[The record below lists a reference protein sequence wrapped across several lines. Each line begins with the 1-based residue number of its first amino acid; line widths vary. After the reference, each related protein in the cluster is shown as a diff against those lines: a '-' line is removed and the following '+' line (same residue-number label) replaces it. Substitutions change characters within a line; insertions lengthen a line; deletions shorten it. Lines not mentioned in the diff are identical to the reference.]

1 MQLPPY
7 PATTKAGGF
16 KFELDCERIAQ
27 SDTWAL
33 ASTRQ
38 RPLLLMLWF
47 IAWQQTPCGSLPADD
62 VLIAARLGL
71 DADAFQSDKAIL
83 LRGWAEAS
91 DGRLYH
97 PVITELVLEMMGRKA
112 GNAQRQAA
120 YRQRR
125 QSAGQADDKRETDD
139 AVTRYSSVSDNTT
152 TTTIT
157 TNTSLSDERDS
168 TNTHASGKGK
178 SKAALGVADLVAE
191 GVEQQHAEDWL
202 KVRTAK
208 RAPLTQTAWDDVKAE
223 AAKAGIT
230 PADAVRVSA
239 TNSWQGFRATWYAK
253 QGQEGGA
260 ARGPA
265 ATGSLKTS
273 GTHANITY
281 EEGGHCRNYGTGG
294 LL

>member
-7 PATTKAGGF
+7 PAITKAGGF

-33 ASTRQ
+33 AATRQ

-62 VLIAARLGL
+62 VLIAARLGME
-71 DADAFQSDKAIL
+71 ADAFQGDKAIL
-83 LRGWAEAS
+83 LRGWWEAS

-97 PVITELVLEMMGRKA
+97 PVLTELVLEMMGRKA

-125 QSAGQADDKRETDD
+125 QGVTRDGKADDERETNE
-139 AVTRYSSVSDNTT
+139 AVTRYSGVSDNTT

-157 TNTSLSDERDS
+157 TNTSLSNERDC
-168 TNTHASGKGK
+168 TNTHASSEGK

-191 GVEQQHAEDWL
+191 GIERKHAEDWL
-202 KVRTAK
+202 TVRKAK
-208 RAPLTQTAWDDVKAE
+208 RASLTQTAWAAVKEE
-223 AAKAGIT
+223 AAKANIT
-230 PADAVRVSA
+230 PADAVRICA
-239 TNSWQGFRATWYAK
+239 ANSWQGFKATWYAK
-253 QGQEGGA
+253 LGQEGQTSA
-260 ARGPA
+260 ARGA
-265 ATGSLKTS
+265 LSTN
-273 GTHANITY
+273 GTYGDYAK
-281 EEGGHCRNYGTGG
+281 RDYGTGG
-294 LL
+294 RL

>member
-97 PVITELVLEMMGRKA
+97 PVLAELVLEMMGRKA
-112 GNAQRQAA
+112 GSAKRQAA
-120 YRQRR
+120 YRQRQ
-125 QSAGQADDKRETDD
+125 QSAGQADDKRETDA
-139 AVTRYSSVSDNTT
+139 AVTRYSGVSYDTT

-168 TNTHASGKGK
+168 TNTRASGKSK
-178 SKAALGVADLVAE
+178 SKASLGVADLVAE

-202 KVRTAK
+202 TVRKAK
-208 RAPLTQTAWDDVKAE
+208 RAPLTRAAWNDLKAE
-223 AAKAGIT
+223 AKKAGIA
-230 PADAVRVSA
+230 PAEAVRIAAAS
-239 TNSWQGFRATWYAK
+239 SWQGFKATWYAK
-253 QGQEGGA
+253 LGQEGSA

-265 ATGSLKTS
+265 ATG
-273 GTHANITY
+273 THGSFA
-281 EEGGHCRNYGTGG
+281 GRNYGTGG
-294 LL
+294 PL

>member
-1 MQLPPY
+1 MQHPPY

-33 ASTRQ
+33 ATTRQ

-62 VLIAARLGL
+62 VLIAARLGME
-71 DADAFQSDKAIL
+71 ADAFQGDKAIL
-83 LRGWAEAS
+83 LRGWWEAG

-97 PVITELVLEMMGRKA
+97 PVLTELVLEMMGRKA

-125 QSAGQADDKRETDD
+125 QGASSDGQGNDKRETDEV
-139 AVTRYSSVSDNTT
+139 VTRYSGVSDNTT
-152 TTTIT
+152 TTTITT

-168 TNTHASGKGK
+168 TNTHASDKGK
-178 SKAALGVADLVAE
+178 SKPALGVADLVAE
-191 GVEQQHAEDWL
+191 GIERKYAEDWL
-202 KVRTAK
+202 IVRKAK
-208 RAPLTQTAWDDVKAE
+208 RATLTPSAWAAVKDE

-230 PADAVRVSA
+230 PADAVRICA
-239 TNSWQGFRATWYAK
+239 GNSWQGFKATWYARLE
-253 QGQEGGA
+253 QEGRA
-260 ARGPA
+260 PSVRGPA
-265 ATGSLKTS
+265 ATG
-273 GTHANITY
+273 THGSY
-281 EEGGHCRNYGTGG
+281 EKRNYGKGG

>member
-33 ASTRQ
+33 ATTRQ

-62 VLIAARLGL
+62 VLIAARLGME
-71 DADAFQSDKAIL
+71 ADAFQNDRAIL
-83 LRGWAEAS
+83 LRGWWEAS

-97 PVITELVLEMMGRKA
+97 PVLTELVLEMMGRKA

-125 QSAGQADDKRETDD
+125 QGVSRDEKTDDGQETDE
-139 AVTRYSSVSDNTT
+139 AVTRYSGVSDNTT

-168 TNTHASGKGK
+168 TNTHASSEGK

-191 GVEQQHAEDWL
+191 GIERKHAEDWL

-208 RAPLTQTAWDDVKAE
+208 RAPLTQTAWDDVKDE
-223 AAKAGIT
+223 AAKANIT
-230 PADAVRVSA
+230 PADTVRICA
-239 TNSWQGFRATWYAK
+239 ANSWRGFKATWYAK
-253 QGQEGGA
+253 LTQEGQASAGR
-260 ARGPA
+260 RGDLPA
-265 ATGSLKTS
+265 N
-273 GTHANITY
+273 GTH
-281 EEGGHCRNYGTGG
+281 GGYASRDYGTGG

>member
-1 MQLPPY
+1 MELPPY

-97 PVITELVLEMMGRKA
+97 PVITKLVLEMMGRKA

-120 YRQRR
+120 YRQRQ
-125 QSAGQADDKRETDD
+125 QSASRDCQSDEKHGTDA
-139 AVTRYSSVSDNTT
+139 AVTRYSGVSYDTT

-168 TNTHASGKGK
+168 TNTHASSEGK

-191 GVEQQHAEDWL
+191 GVERKYAEDWL
-202 KVRTAK
+202 IVRKAK
-208 RAPLTQTAWDDVKAE
+208 RATLTPTAWAAVKDE
-223 AAKAGIT
+223 ATKANIT
-230 PADAVRVSA
+230 PADAVRICA
-239 TNSWQGFRATWYAK
+239 ANSWQGFKAAWYAK
-253 QGQEGGA
+253 LGQEGGA

-265 ATGSLKTS
+265 ATG
-273 GTHANITY
+273 THGSFTK
-281 EEGGHCRNYGTGG
+281 RNYGTGG

>member
-1 MQLPPY
+1 MQHPPY

-33 ASTRQ
+33 ATTRQ

-62 VLIAARLGL
+62 MLIAARLGME
-71 DADAFQSDKAIL
+71 ADAFQGDKAIL
-83 LRGWAEAS
+83 LRGWWEAS

-97 PVITELVLEMMGRKA
+97 PVLTELVLEMMGRKA

-125 QSAGQADDKRETDD
+125 QGVTRDGKTDDERETNE
-139 AVTRYSSVSDNTT
+139 AVTRYSDVSDNTT

-157 TNTSLSDERDS
+157 TNTSLSNERDC
-168 TNTHASGKGK
+168 TNTHASSEGK
-178 SKAALGVADLVAE
+178 SKAALGVADLVTE
-191 GVEQQHAEDWL
+191 GIERKHAEDWL
-202 KVRTAK
+202 TVRKAK
-208 RAPLTQTAWDDVKAE
+208 RASLTQTAWDDVKLE
-223 AAKAGIT
+223 AKKANIT
-230 PADAVRVSA
+230 PAEAVRICA
-239 TNSWQGFRATWYAK
+239 ANSWQGFKATWYAK
-253 QGQEGGA
+253 LGQEGAA
-260 ARGPA
+260 ARGTPP
-265 ATGSLKTS
+265 TN
-273 GTHANITY
+273 GTY
-281 EEGGHCRNYGTGG
+281 GGYAKRNYGKGG

>member
-33 ASTRQ
+33 AAPRQ

-47 IAWQQTPCGSLPADD
+47 IAWQQTPCGSLPVEDA
-62 VLIAARLGL
+62 LIAARLGM
-71 DADAFQSDKAIL
+71 DADAFQGDKAIL
-83 LRGWAEAS
+83 LRGWWEAS

-97 PVITELVLEMMGRKA
+97 PVLTELVLEMMSRKA

-125 QSAGQADDKRETDD
+125 QGASSDGQGNDKRETDKV
-139 AVTRYSSVSDNTT
+139 VTRYSGVSDNTT

-157 TNTSLSDERDS
+157 TTNTSLSNERDCA
-168 TNTHASGKGK
+168 NTHASSEGK

-191 GVEQQHAEDWL
+191 GIERKHAEDWL
-202 KVRTAK
+202 TVRKAK
-208 RAPLTQTAWDDVKAE
+208 RASLTQTAWDDVKAE
-223 AAKAGIT
+223 ATKAGIN
-230 PADAVRVSA
+230 PADAVRICA
-239 TNSWQGFRATWYAK
+239 ANSWQGFKATWYAK
-253 QGQEGGA
+253 LGQEGAA
-260 ARGPA
+260 ARGALP
-265 ATGSLKTS
+265 TN
-273 GTHANITY
+273 GTY
-281 EEGGHCRNYGTGG
+281 GGYAKRNYGKGG

>member
-33 ASTRQ
+33 AAARQ

-62 VLIAARLGL
+62 MLIAARLGM
-71 DADAFQSDKAIL
+71 DAEAFQHDKAIL
-83 LRGWAEAS
+83 LRGWQEAS

-97 PVITELVLEMMGRKA
+97 LVVTELVLEMMSRKA
-112 GNAQRQAA
+112 GNAKRQAD

-125 QSAGQADDKRETDD
+125 QSASRDGQSDEKHGTDA
-139 AVTRYSSVSDNTT
+139 AVTRYSGVSYDTT

-168 TNTHASGKGK
+168 TNTHASGKSK
-178 SKAALGVADLVAE
+178 SKASLGVADLVAE
-191 GVEQQHAEDWL
+191 GVERKHAEDWL

-230 PADAVRVSA
+230 SADAVRIAAAS
-239 TNSWQGFRATWYAK
+239 SWQGFKATWYAK
-253 QGQEGGA
+253 QGQEGSA

-265 ATGSLKTS
+265 ATG
-273 GTHANITY
+273 THGGY
-281 EEGGHCRNYGTGG
+281 ENRNYGTGG
-294 LL
+294 PL

>member
-1 MQLPPY
+1 MELPPY

-83 LRGWAEAS
+83 LRGWAKAS

-97 PVITELVLEMMGRKA
+97 PVITKLVLEMMSRKA

-120 YRQRR
+120 YRQRQ

-139 AVTRYSSVSDNTT
+139 AVTRYSGVSDNTT

-157 TNTSLSDERDS
+157 TNTSIPNGIDSVRTRKSSKTLSI
-168 TNTHASGKGK
+168 
-178 SKAALGVADLVAE
+178 ADLVAE

-202 KVRTAK
+202 TVRKAK
-208 RAPLTQTAWDDVKAE
+208 RAPLTRAAWDDVKAE

-253 QGQEGGA
+253 QGQEGSA

-265 ATGSLKTS
+265 ATGSLKTN
-273 GTHANITY
+273 GTHTNITHG
-281 EEGGHCRNYGTGG
+281 EGSHCRNYGTGG

>member
-33 ASTRQ
+33 AAPRQ

-47 IAWQQTPCGSLPADD
+47 IAWQQTPCGSLPVEDA
-62 VLIAARLGL
+62 LIAARLGM
-71 DADAFQSDKAIL
+71 DADAFQGDKAIL
-83 LRGWAEAS
+83 LRGWWEAS

-97 PVITELVLEMMGRKA
+97 PVLTELVLEMMSRKA

-125 QSAGQADDKRETDD
+125 QSASSDGQGNDKRETDEV
-139 AVTRYSSVSDNTT
+139 VTHYSGVSDNTT

-157 TNTSLSDERDS
+157 TTTESIPDGMNTKRLR
-168 TNTHASGKGK
+168 K
-178 SKAALGVADLVAE
+178 SATVLGVSELVAE
-191 GVEQQHAEDWL
+191 GVDQQHAEDWL
-202 KVRTAK
+202 KVRSAK
-208 RAPLTQTAWDDVKAE
+208 RAPLTQTAWDDVKTE

-230 PADAVRVSA
+230 TADAVKVSA
-239 TNSWQGFRATWYAK
+239 TNSWQGFKATWYAK
-253 QGQEGGA
+253 LGQEGAA
-260 ARGPA
+260 ARGALP
-265 ATGSLKTS
+265 TN
-273 GTHANITY
+273 GTY
-281 EEGGHCRNYGTGG
+281 GGYAKRNYGKGG

>member
-33 ASTRQ
+33 ATTRQ
-38 RPLLLMLWF
+38 RPLLLMLLL

-62 VLIAARLGL
+62 VLIAARLGM
-71 DADAFQSDKAIL
+71 DADAFQNDKAIL
-83 LRGWAEAS
+83 LRGWCEAS

-97 PVITELVLEMMGRKA
+97 PVLTELVLEMMGRKA

-125 QSAGQADDKRETDD
+125 QGVSRDEKTDDGQETDE
-139 AVTRYSSVSDNTT
+139 AVTRYSGVSDNTT

-168 TNTHASGKGK
+168 TNTHASSEGK
-178 SKAALGVADLVAE
+178 SKAALGVADLVSE
-191 GVEQQHAEDWL
+191 GIERKHAEDWL
-202 KVRTAK
+202 TVRKAK
-208 RAPLTQTAWDDVKAE
+208 RAALTPTAWTAVKDE
-223 AAKAGIT
+223 AAKANIT
-230 PADAVRVSA
+230 PADAVRICA
-239 TNSWQGFRATWYAK
+239 ANSWRGFKATWYAK
-253 QGQEGGA
+253 LTQEGQA
-260 ARGPA
+260 SARRPGELRTNNSH
-265 ATGSLKTS
+265 TGHET
-273 GTHANITY
+273 
-281 EEGGHCRNYGTGG
+281 RNYGTGG

>member
-33 ASTRQ
+33 ATVRQ

-62 VLIAARLGL
+62 VLIAARLGME
-71 DADAFQSDKAIL
+71 ADAFQHDRAIL
-83 LRGWAEAS
+83 LRGWWEAS

-97 PVITELVLEMMGRKA
+97 PVLTELVLEMMGRKA
-112 GNAQRQAA
+112 SNAQRQAA

-125 QSAGQADDKRETDD
+125 QGVSRDGQANDKRETNEV
-139 AVTRYSSVSDNTT
+139 VTRYSGVSDNTT
-152 TTTIT
+152 TTTTT
-157 TNTSLSDERDS
+157 TNESIPDGIDAARTR
-168 TNTHASGKGK
+168 K
-178 SKAALGVADLVAE
+178 SPKTLGVSDLVAE

-202 KVRTAK
+202 TVRKAK
-208 RAPLTQTAWDDVKAE
+208 RAPLTRAAWDDLKAE
-223 AAKAGIT
+223 ATKAGIT
-230 PADAVRVSA
+230 PADAVKVSA
-239 TNSWQGFRATWYAK
+239 TNSWQGFKATWYAK
-253 QGQEGGA
+253 LGQEGSA

-265 ATGSLKTS
+265 ATGSLKTN
-273 GTHANITY
+273 GTHTNITHR
-281 EEGGHCRNYGTGG
+281 EGSHCRNYGTGG

>member
-33 ASTRQ
+33 ATARQ

-47 IAWQQTPCGSLPADD
+47 VAWQQTPCGSLPADD
-62 VLIAARLGL
+62 VLIAARLGME
-71 DADAFQSDKAIL
+71 ADAFQHDRAIL
-83 LRGWAEAS
+83 LRGWWEAS

-97 PVITELVLEMMGRKA
+97 PVLTELVLEMMGRKA

-125 QSAGQADDKRETDD
+125 QGVSLDGKTDDGRETNK
-139 AVTRYSSVSDNTT
+139 AVTRYSGVSDNTT

-168 TNTHASGKGK
+168 TNTHASSEGK
-178 SKAALGVADLVAE
+178 SKAALGVADLMAE
-191 GVEQQHAEDWL
+191 GVDRQHAEDWL
-202 KVRTAK
+202 VVRKAK
-208 RAPLTQTAWDDVKAE
+208 RAPLTRAAWDDVKAE
-223 AAKAGIT
+223 AKKAGVT
-230 PADAVRVSA
+230 PAEAVRIAA
-239 TNSWQGFRATWYAK
+239 TRSWQGFNADWLSSSKSSPASTARRATNGTHGGYDTRDY
-253 QGQEGGA
+253 GQGGA
-260 ARGPA
+260 
-265 ATGSLKTS
+265 L
-273 GTHANITY
+273 
-281 EEGGHCRNYGTGG
+281 
-294 LL
+294 